1 MYNIPM
7 TRIPPQLVVGT
18 YYKLGAKTFW
28 LTLAERI
35 SVSVALLVIAAVL
48 ALTLRLGLIPEEV
61 KGLLAL
67 AIISF
72 FVLFFLSLIIVT
84 FVTWL
89 TYTHH
94 TFSLDNDAIRI
105 RKGIL
110 TKIETS
116 LPYRQIQNVEVER
129 RLLFQL
135 LGLSKL
141 VIITAG
147 HDNPNTERDE
157 SEGILPAIDRYI
169 AAALQDELVRRS
181 DVQRVIRTTS

>member
-1 MYNIPM
+1 M
-7 TRIPPQLVVGT
+7 TRIPPQLAVGT
-18 YYKLGAKTFW
+18 YYRLGSKTFW

-35 SVSVALLVIAAVL
+35 SASVALLVIAAIL
-48 ALTLRLGLIPEEV
+48 ALTLRIGLVPEEV

-67 AIISF
+67 AVIAF
-72 FVLFFLSLIIVT
+72 FILFFLSLFIVT
-84 FVTWL
+84 FATWL

-94 TFSLDNDAIRI
+94 TFALDDDAIRI
-105 RKGIL
+105 RKGIF

-129 RLLFQL
+129 RLLFQI

-147 HDNPNTERDE
+147 HDNPKTERNE
-157 SEGILPAIDRYI
+157 SEGVLPAIDKYI

>member
-1 MYNIPM
+1 M

-18 YYKLGAKTFW
+18 YYRLGPKTFW

-35 SVSVALLVIAAVL
+35 SASVALLVIGSVL
-48 ALTLRLGLIPEEV
+48 AVTLRLGIVPEEV
-61 KGLLAL
+61 KGLVAL
-67 AIISF
+67 AVIVF
-72 FVLFFLSLIIVT
+72 FALFFLSLFIVT
-84 FVTWL
+84 FATWL

-94 TFSLDNDAIRI
+94 TFSLDDDALRI
-105 RKGIL
+105 KRGVF

-116 LPYRQIQNVEVER
+116 FPYRQIQNVEVER

-147 HDNPNTERDE
+147 HDNPKTERNE
-157 SEGILPAIDRYI
+157 AEGILPAIDKYI
-169 AAALQDELVRRS
+169 AMALQDELARRS
-181 DVQRVIRTTS
+181 DVQRVIRTTA

>member
-1 MYNIPM
+1 M

-18 YYKLGAKTFW
+18 YYKLGSKTFW
-28 LTLAERI
+28 LTLAERV
-35 SVSVALLVIAAVL
+35 SASVALLVIGSIL
-48 ALTLRLGLIPEEV
+48 AITLRIGIVPEEV
-61 KGLLAL
+61 KGLIAL
-67 AIISF
+67 AVIVFFILF
-72 FVLFFLSLIIVT
+72 FVSLIAVT
-84 FVTWL
+84 FATWL

-94 TFSLDNDAIRI
+94 TFALDDDAIRI
-105 RKGIL
+105 RKGIF

-129 RLLFQL
+129 RFLFQL

-147 HDNPNTERDE
+147 HDNPNTLRNE
-157 SEGILPAIDRYI
+157 SEGVLPAIDKYI
-169 AAALQDELVRRS
+169 AMALQDELVRRS